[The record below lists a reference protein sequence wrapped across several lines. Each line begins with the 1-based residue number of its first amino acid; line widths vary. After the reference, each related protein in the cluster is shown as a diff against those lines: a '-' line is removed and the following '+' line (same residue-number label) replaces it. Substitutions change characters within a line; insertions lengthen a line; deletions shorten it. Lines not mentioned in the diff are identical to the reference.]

1 MKFEHHPNYEVK
13 FASATY
19 GTIYSSEPAFYIS
32 FGINEN
38 GLLLMWLGDIA
49 KLPETEQY
57 YLRSENVPSDHH
69 IGSEFYEGQIEVKF
83 TEEAPENRLFR
94 LRSEL
99 NEASRSSLGFPIFQ
113 VSSEVLD
120 SAILVRDPIFDTK
133 TSRAQVAQALN
144 DVYVESLEVSQ
155 FKKHLEAQD
164 VDVSNIKGI
173 KLLEQLMITLGYSD
187 DLRELMKPFYLI
199 YDLRVSQ
206 SHLMP
211 TNSRREKVNSVSAR
225 LGMDDKAKF
234 SEIYEKLRE
243 ALYET
248 LTVMEATLKGRPS

>member
-1 MKFEHHPNYEVK
+1 M
-13 FASATY
+13 
-19 GTIYSSEPAFYIS
+19 
-32 FGINEN
+32 
-38 GLLLMWLGDIA
+38 
-49 KLPETEQY
+49 
-57 YLRSENVPSDHH
+57 PSDHH

-113 VSSEVLD
+113 VSSEILD

-144 DVYVESLEVSQ
+144 DVYVESLEASQ
-155 FKKHLEAQD
+155 LKNHLKAQG
-164 VDVSNIKGI
+164 VDVSSIKGI
-173 KLLEQLMITLGYSD
+173 KLLEQLMITLGYSVA
-187 DLRELMKPFYLI
+187 LRDLMKPFYLI

-206 SHLMP
+206 SHLMT

-225 LGMDDKAKF
+225 LGMDDKVTF
-234 SEIYEKLRE
+234 SEIYEELRE
-243 ALYET
+243 ALNET

>member
-1 MKFEHHPNYEVK
+1 
-13 FASATY
+13 
-19 GTIYSSEPAFYIS
+19 
-32 FGINEN
+32 
-38 GLLLMWLGDIA
+38 MWLGDIA

-69 IGSEFYEGQIEVKF
+69 IGSEFYEGQIEAKF

-113 VSSEVLD
+113 VSSEILD

-144 DVYVESLEVSQ
+144 DVYVESLESSQ
-155 FKKHLEAQD
+155 LKKHLKAQD

-173 KLLEQLMITLGYSD
+173 KLLEQLMITLGYEGN
-187 DLRELMKPFYLI
+187 LRKLMKPFYLI

-206 SHLMP
+206 SHLMA

-225 LGMDDKAKF
+225 LGMDDKATF

-243 ALYET
+243 ALDET
-248 LTVMEATLKGRPS
+248 LTVMEVTLKGRPS